1 MLLIVTVEE
10 YKIGQLDRD
19 NCCENISLQLNNI
32 LTELRTLKQEVHWT
46 KANVASEVKKL
57 KTGQSSSFLT

>member
-1 MLLIVTVEE
+1 MEE
-10 YKIGQLDRD
+10 NKIGQLDRD

>member
-10 YKIGQLDRD
+10 NQIGQLDRD

-46 KANVASEVKKL
+46 KASVASEVKKL